1 MTSTLLT
8 IRSGGIGGGSV
19 DLLMVILA
27 TAAALFVAWNNGAN
41 NAANSVGTAVGAG
54 VLQAR
59 KALYM
64 AAIAS
69 FAGSAALG
77 IYVTNTIMRGIV
89 NTMAISSTVV
99 IKGMISVLIAAGLW
113 TLLSTFLKVPMSVHV
128 CIVGGVIGFG
138 LAVGTS
144 SIDWSEVVRI
154 LIAWAVVPIATAAMA
169 YGLYLGFSR
178 TFKDIR
184 KAKVGI
190 IAASYLTAASPTVL
204 TLIKTVNAS
213 SLVMVALVTLGV
225 STLATFFVYL
235 YWRHRVRKGRNPAY
249 EASRILLIMAAM
261 GMAFSFGSNDVAN
274 SAGPLAAILYAEGFG
289 DVTHVMWLSLFI
301 AATGL
306 SAGIALWGSKVIET
320 VGERIT
326 PLSPP
331 SAYAAQMS
339 ATLAMLIV
347 SRLGLPVSTS
357 MAIVGGVMGVGLS
370 RGIRTLNVKVLV
382 RIFGMWLL
390 ALPANI
396 ALTYALTLVLIYFT
410 PA

>member
-19 DLLMVILA
+19 GLLMVVLA
-27 TAAALFVAWNNGAN
+27 TAAALFVAWNNGSN

-99 IKGMISVLIAAGLW
+99 IKGMISVLIAAGFW

-144 SIDWSEVVRI
+144 SVSWGEVARI
-154 LIAWAVVPIATAAMA
+154 LAAWAVVPIATAAMA

-184 KAKVGI
+184 RAKVGV

-204 TLIKTVNAS
+204 ILIKTVSAS

-274 SAGPLAAILYAEGFG
+274 SAGPLAAILYAEGVG
-289 DVTHVMWLSLFI
+289 NVTHVMWLSLFI
-301 AATGL
+301 AAAGL

-370 RGIRTLNVKVLV
+370 RGIRTLNVKVLA

-390 ALPANI
+390 ALPATI

>member
-1 MTSTLLT
+1 M
-8 IRSGGIGGGSV
+8 G
-19 DLLMVILA
+19 LLMIALA
-27 TAAALFVAWNNGAN
+27 TAAALFVAWNNGSN
-41 NAANSVGTAVGAG
+41 NAANSVGTAVGAR
-54 VLQAR
+54 VLSAR

-99 IKGMISVLIAAGLW
+99 IKGMISVLIAAGFW
-113 TLLSTFLKVPMSVHV
+113 TLISTFLKVPMSVHV

-144 SIDWSEVVRI
+144 SVSWGEVIKI
-154 LIAWAVVPIATAAMA
+154 LAAWGVVPVATAGMA
-169 YGLYLGFSR
+169 YGLYLSFSR
-178 TFKDIR
+178 SFKDIR
-184 KAKVGI
+184 RAKVGV
-190 IAASYLTAASPTVL
+190 IAASYLTAASPTIL
-204 TLIKTVNAS
+204 ILIKTVNAS
-213 SLVMVALVTLGV
+213 SILFVILVTLGV
-225 STLATFFVYL
+225 SSLATAFVYM
-235 YWRHRVRKGRNPAY
+235 YWRHRVKKGRNAAY

-274 SAGPLAAILYAEGFG
+274 SAGPLAAILYAEGVG
-289 DVTHVMWLSLFI
+289 SASHVMWLSLFI

-339 ATLAMLIV
+339 ATLAMLVV

-370 RGIRTLNVKVLV
+370 RGVRTLNMRVLA

-390 ALPANI
+390 ALPATI
-396 ALTYALTLVLIYFT
+396 AITYALTLVLIYFT
-410 PA
+410 PS